1 MAVTVRDN
9 PEKMNVIQAIF
20 NEDLTALTKSR
31 LDGIIQ
37 GIGLLLHS
45 TGKYKVVVIDL
56 FPEPDSSKLESHYSY
71 YLWLV
76 IFSNSSNAAFF
87 VDD

>member
-20 NEDLTALTKSR
+20 NENLGALTKSR

-37 GIGLLLHS
+37 GLGLLLHS
-45 TGKYKVVVIDL
+45 TGKYKVVVTDL
-56 FPEPDSSKLESHYSY
+56 FAQPDSRKNSNVILWESP
-71 YLWLV
+71 
-76 IFSNSSNAAFF
+76 N
-87 VDD
+87 